1 MPKRKAYNKNKQMQR
16 VGDHLVRNLLL
27 VDIARNS
34 GYVVYHRKR
43 KVLIKVDNIVMSALS
58 KPHYWGITLIVLH
71 ENKNTGERYTQDV
84 GFTAKERC
92 YPADIDDL
100 AADYRDE
107 LHAGMNPNTFLSDAW
122 MASPSGA
129 HIEADEIMYI
139 LDRMLAFEPLT
150 DIDEIRNLIHE
161 HS

>member
-1 MPKRKAYNKNKQMQR
+1 MPKRKAYNKNKRVQML
-16 VGDHLVRNLLL
+16 GDHLVRNLLL
-27 VDIARNS
+27 VDIARNP
-34 GYVVYHRKR
+34 GYVCYHRKR
-43 KVLIKVDNIVMSALS
+43 KVLIEVDDMVMSALS

-71 ENKNTGERYTQDV
+71 ERNGERYTQDV

-107 LHAGMNPNTFLSDAW
+107 LHKTMNPNTFLSDAW
-122 MASPSGA
+122 MASPSGD
-129 HIEADEIMYI
+129 HIEADEVMFI

-161 HS
+161 TS